1 MRLFRLH
8 ICFSYH
14 FEVFSDRMG
23 TGVIMCRVPESC
35 LIIVSRPP
43 GIYGYN
49 LRSKEPL
56 NLARMSVSPP
66 IGQKREIDVS
76 LEQTCSR

>member
-1 MRLFRLH
+1 MRLFS
-8 ICFSYH
+8 FA
-14 FEVFSDRMG
+14 FVFRIISKCLATEWD
-23 TGVIMCRVPESC
+23 IMCRVPESC

-56 NLARMSVSPP
+56 NLARKSVSPP
-66 IGQKREIDVS
+66 IGQGREIDVS
-76 LEQTCSR
+76 LEQSCSR